1 MGEGI
6 AGTVAATG
14 KSMNIKDAYACEM
27 FNPTIDRATDF
38 LTKTVLCC
46 PIADISGKYVAVVQ
60 VDCSCSLQ
68 AMFVLA
74 GLFLSIG
81 AKELLKTLDLR
92 IQR

>member
-38 LTKTVLCC
+38 
-46 PIADISGKYVAVVQ
+46 
-60 VDCSCSLQ
+60 
-68 AMFVLA
+68 
-74 GLFLSIG
+74 
-81 AKELLKTLDLR
+81 
-92 IQR
+92 